1 MSKNPEKAKR
11 DSFFNLYFTS
21 TISIAVSLFMV
32 GLVAMLLLWGNS
44 ATRFTKE
51 NLTVSLVLNDSI
63 TSDDIKRMENY
74 LKSTD
79 FVKHYQY
86 ISKEDALRE
95 HIADVGDN
103 PAELIGFNPIKA
115 SFEINLKADFINDDF
130 LKGLEHKLNNYQ
142 FIDNVTYQKVMITD
156 FNNNIRK
163 ISLVLLLVSSILLL
177 ITVVL
182 INNTIRIS
190 IYSKRFV
197 INTMK
202 LVGAKA
208 WFIRRPFL
216 WRFVKNGLI
225 ASFIACIGL
234 FGVGY
239 YLQRIDM
246 SLPLYDY
253 RFYLPIIVVVFVVG
267 FVVSFLAALFG
278 INRYIR
284 MKSDDL
290 YFI

>member
-1 MSKNPEKAKR
+1 MSKNIEKAKK

-21 TISIAVSLFMV
+21 TVSIAVSLFMV

>member
-1 MSKNPEKAKR
+1 MSKNIEKAKK

-21 TISIAVSLFMV
+21 TVSIAVSLFMV

-44 ATRFTKE
+44 AARFTKE
-51 NLTVSLVLNDSI
+51 NLTVSLVLNDS
-63 TSDDIKRMENY
+63 TTNEDIARIEKY
-74 LKSTD
+74 LGVVD
-79 FVKHYQY
+79 FVKEYRH
-86 ISKEDALRE
+86 ISKDEALEE

-103 PAELIGFNPIKA
+103 PVELIGYNPIKA
-115 SFEINLKADFINDDF
+115 SIEINLKAEYINDDF
-130 LKGLEHKLNNYQ
+130 LQNLESDFKVYT
-142 FIDNVTYQKVMITD
+142 FVEDVAYQKVMISD

-163 ISLVLLLVSSILLL
+163 LSLLLLLISSILLL

-225 ASFIACIGL
+225 ASFLACVGL

-239 YLQRIDM
+239 YLQSIDM

-253 RFYLPIIVVVFVVG
+253 RFYLPIVAVVFAVG
-267 FVVSFLAALFG
+267 FLVSFFAALFG

>member
-253 RFYLPIIVVVFVVG
+253 RFYLPIIAVVFVVG

>member
-1 MSKNPEKAKR
+1 MSKNIEKAKK

-21 TISIAVSLFMV
+21 TISIAVSLFMI

-44 ATRFTKE
+44 AAKFTKE
-51 NLTVSLVLNDSI
+51 NLVVSLVLNDS
-63 TSDDIKRMENY
+63 TATADVARVEKY
-74 LKSTD
+74 LGAAE
-79 FVKHYQY
+79 FVKTHRY
-86 ISKEDALRE
+86 ISKDEALQE
-95 HIADVGDN
+95 HIADMGDN
-103 PAELIGFNPIKA
+103 PVDLIGYNPIKA
-115 SFEINLKADFINDDF
+115 SIEINLKADYIDDMFLQNLETDFQAYPFIEDV
-130 LKGLEHKLNNYQ
+130 L
-142 FIDNVTYQKVMITD
+142 YQKVMIAD

-163 ISLVLLLVSSILLL
+163 ISLLLLLISSILLL

-225 ASFIACIGL
+225 ASLIACVGL

-253 RFYLPIIVVVFVVG
+253 RFYLPVIAVVFVVG

>member
-32 GLVAMLLLWGNS
+32 GLVAMLLLWGSS
-44 ATRFTKE
+44 ATRYTKE
-51 NLTVSLVLNDSI
+51 NLVVSLVLKDS
-63 TSDDIKRMENY
+63 TANDDIKRIESY
-74 LKSTD
+74 LKSAD
-79 FVKHYQY
+79 FIRQYHY
-86 ISKEDALRE
+86 ISKEEALRE
-95 HIADVGDN
+95 HIADIGDN
-103 PAELIGFNPIKA
+103 PVELIGFNPIKA
-115 SFEINLKADFINDDF
+115 SFEVNLKADFINDDF
-130 LKGLEHKLNNYQ
+130 LKNFEHKLENYQ
-142 FIDNVTYQKVMITD
+142 FIDNVAYQKVMISD

-163 ISLVLLLVSSILLL
+163 ISILLLLISSILLL

-190 IYSKRFV
+190 IYSKRFI

-225 ASFIACIGL
+225 ASFIACVGL

-267 FVVSFLAALFG
+267 FVVSFFAALFG